1 MKFQAIIPAAG
12 VGKRLRPLTHTLP
25 KSLVPVAGKPI
36 IVHIIDEL
44 VSIGIEDI
52 VLILGY
58 FGEKIEEYLKQHYPQ
73 IKFTFVYQRERKGSA
88 HAVLLT
94 ESAIKHPVMIIY
106 GDTIIEGDLRNG
118 IKKGKDLLL
127 GTKFVD
133 DPRRFGIVERE
144 NGKIVGLV
152 EKPNILERREALVG
166 VYTVFNTKKLF
177 ESIKYIIKN
186 NITLNGEFYLTH
198 ALDHMIKSGAS
209 AETFPIEN
217 WYDCGTVESLL
228 ETNKILLDKKRRFKE
243 NVIVD
248 DNIIIPPVAIGKNT
262 KLKNCIIGPYVSIGS
277 DANLEGAIIQNSII
291 SDKAKVKNLIL
302 KDSVIGNEAECEGKT
317 TNLILGDNSYLGY

>member
-44 VSIGIEDI
+44 VSMGIEDI
-52 VLILGY
+52 ILILGY
-58 FGEKIEEYLKQHYPQ
+58 FGEKIEEYLKAHYPT
-73 IKFTFVYQRERKGSA
+73 IKFSFVYQKERKGSA

-94 ESAIKHPVMIIY
+94 ESLVKNPVMIIY
-106 GDTIIEGDLRNG
+106 GDTIIEGDLKKG
-118 IKKGKDLLL
+118 LVKGKDLLL

-133 DPRRFGIVERE
+133 DPRRFGIVERKK
-144 NGKIVGLV
+144 GKIVGLI

-177 ESIKYIIKN
+177 DSIKFIIKK
-186 NITLNGEFYLTH
+186 NISLNGEFYLTH

-228 ETNKILLDKKRRFKE
+228 ETNRVLLDKKRRFKE
-243 NVIVD
+243 NVIKD
-248 DNIIIPPVAIGKNT
+248 SNIIIPPVAVGKNT
-262 KLKNCIIGPYVSIGS
+262 KLKNCIIGPYVSIGT
-277 DANLEGAIIQNSII
+277 DVEIENSII
-291 SDKAKVKNLIL
+291 QDSIISNKANVKNMIL
-302 KDSVIGNEAECEGKT
+302 KNSVIGNEATCEGKI
-317 TNLILGDNSYLGY
+317 TNLILGDNSYLN

>member
-44 VSIGIEDI
+44 VSMGIEDI
-52 VLILGY
+52 ILILGY
-58 FGEKIEEYLKQHYPQ
+58 FGEKIEEYLTNHYPT
-73 IKFTFVYQRERKGSA
+73 IKFSFVYQKERKGSA

-94 ESAIKHPVMIIY
+94 ESLVKNPVMIIY
-106 GDTIIEGDLRNG
+106 GDTIIEGDLKKG
-118 IKKGKDLLL
+118 LVKGKDLLL

-133 DPRRFGIVERE
+133 DPRRFGIVERKK
-144 NGKIVGLV
+144 GKIVGLI

-177 ESIKYIIKN
+177 DSIKFIIKK
-186 NITLNGEFYLTH
+186 NISLNGEFYLTH

-228 ETNKILLDKKRRFKE
+228 ETNRVLLDKKRRFKE
-243 NVIVD
+243 NVIKD
-248 DNIIIPPVAIGKNT
+248 SNIIIPPVAIGKNT
-262 KLKNCIIGPYVSIGS
+262 KLKNCIIGPYVSIGT
-277 DANLEGAIIQNSII
+277 DVEIENSII
-291 SDKAKVKNLIL
+291 QDSIISNKANVKNMIL
-302 KDSVIGNEAECEGKT
+302 KNSVIGNEATCEGKI
-317 TNLILGDNSYLGY
+317 TNLILGDNSYLN

>member
-44 VSIGIEDI
+44 VNMGIDNI
-52 VLILGY
+52 ILILGY
-58 FGEKIEEYLKQHYPQ
+58 FGEKIEEYLQAHYPN
-73 IKFTFVYQRERKGSA
+73 IKFSFIYQKERKGSA

-94 ESAIKHPVMIIY
+94 ESAVEHPVMIIY
-106 GDTIIEGDLRNG
+106 GDTIIEGDLKKG
-118 IKKGKDLLL
+118 LAKGKDLLL

-144 NGKIVGLV
+144 NGKVVGLI

-166 VYTVFNTKKLF
+166 VYTVFDTKKLF
-177 ESIKYIIKN
+177 DSIKYIIKK
-186 NITLNGEFYLTH
+186 NIMLNGEFYLTH

-209 AETFPIEN
+209 AETFPIKN
-217 WYDCGTVESLL
+217 WYDCGTVKSLL
-228 ETNKILLDKKRRFKE
+228 ETNRILLNKKRRFKDQ
-243 NVIVD
+243 VIVE
-248 DNIIIPPVAIGKNT
+248 DNIIIPPVAVGKGA
-262 KLKNCIIGPYVSIGS
+262 KLKNCIIGPHVSIGAGVEIE
-277 DANLEGAIIQNSII
+277 DSII
-291 SDKAKVKNLIL
+291 KDSIVSNKAKVKNMIL
-302 KDSVIGNEAECEGKT
+302 NASVIGNEALCEGRT
-317 TNLILGDNSYLGY
+317 TNLILGDNSYMK